1 MCTPTT
7 GSPTI
12 TLCQL
17 RPNYHLV
24 SNPPKTRVLRDLSPI
39 RQSVLQEFLT
49 LRIDV

>member
-1 MCTPTT
+1 MCNPTA

-24 SNPPKTRVLRDLSPI
+24 FHRPTKFILSTI
-39 RQSVLQEFLT
+39 ST
-49 LRIDV
+49 LNKGFTENV